1 MKKLLLLS
9 AFACVTLSY
18 SVQAITV
25 DEMRA
30 YFYEREPKSN
40 FLLFPRD
47 GVMAEPS
54 EQLCEI
60 TQALRENSPLD
71 EDGTTPLDLAVKL
84 YLTNWITEL
93 LKLEEEIY
101 QRINNFK
108 EIVQSSIKDSAE
120 LDLSS
125 FGEQELAQVI
135 SQPLDIAGNTALHL
149 AVAANKPDI
158 VQALLNHGANPDK
171 KNVALDLPMT
181 LATRGLLKKEV
192 FDILVS
198 HIDPN
203 ATSALGNLYGHL
215 LAYYRDDNAAYAMEK
230 LVGKG
235 MDVSTRAIYGDT
247 PLHGA
252 AWIRNIVM
260 IEKLRT
266 LGTNIND
273 QNRYGQTAFHAASIV
288 GCKATIDALLKFEN
302 INTTLVDQG
311 GNKPSEVAANRWIS
325 TYLRGRDL

>member
-1 MKKLLLLS
+1 MKKLLFLS
-9 AFACVTLSY
+9 ALACVTLSY

-40 FLLFPRD
+40 FLLFPKD
-47 GVMAEPS
+47 GVMAEPT

-60 TQALRENSPLD
+60 TQALRENLPFD
-71 EDGTTPLDLAVKL
+71 EDGTTPLELAVKL
-84 YLTNWITEL
+84 YATNWLTEL

-108 EIVQSSIKDSAE
+108 EIVQSSIKENTE

-125 FGEQELAQVI
+125 FGEQGLEQVI
-135 SQPLDIAGNTALHL
+135 SQPLDAAGNTALHL
-149 AVAANKPDI
+149 AVAANKLGI
-158 VQALLNHGANPDK
+158 VQALLNHGANPNK
-171 KNVALDLPMT
+171 KNVALDLPLT
-181 LATRGLLKKEV
+181 LATRGPLKREV
-192 FDILVS
+192 FDTLVP

-215 LAYYRDDNAAYAMEK
+215 LAYYRDDNAAYAMEE

-235 MDVSTRAIYGDT
+235 MDVSTRATYGDT

-252 AWIRNIVM
+252 AWIRNTAM
-260 IEKLRT
+260 IEKLRA
-266 LGTNIND
+266 LGANINN
-273 QNRYGQTAFHAASIV
+273 QNRYSQTAFHAASIV
-288 GCKATIDALLKFEN
+288 GCKVTIDALLKFEN
-302 INTTLVDQG
+302 IDKTLVDQDG
-311 GNKPSEVAANRWIS
+311 KKPSDVADNRWIED
-325 TYLRGRDL
+325 YLRKNGL